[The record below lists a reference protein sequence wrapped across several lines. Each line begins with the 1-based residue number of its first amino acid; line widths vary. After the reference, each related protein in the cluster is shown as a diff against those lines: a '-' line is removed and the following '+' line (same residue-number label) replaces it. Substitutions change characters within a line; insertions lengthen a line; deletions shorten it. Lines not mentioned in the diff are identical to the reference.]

1 MKQINVEKKERSLK
15 YFLIAISFII
25 IMLWVSIYYLQTH
38 NINQVYNAEQANGYL
53 YLEMINDIIQS
64 NLYSQDIIES
74 LFFERAEM
82 LIHLLMER
90 NDVAVIDSLREKMLI
105 HHICTIDKEN
115 NITYSIPGD
124 CPTHINIEDLPLTK
138 EFMLLELEDN
148 PDFVFMVTF
157 RVGQWF
163 VATIKKDDYLSLVRP
178 ILLAVVFEKLSSQ
191 ISTVAGNTLP
201 QVEYVVI
208 QDKKGILAATSN
220 VTKMARIS
228 SDKFLEENLANET
241 TSSRETTYNGN
252 PALEVVRPFYFEDE
266 KPGLLRLGI
275 SLESIYSLKTN
286 RIILFIIYSVIF
298 LGILLME
305 FLFYRNHIKARKMVE
320 TLQQSK
326 HLASIGELGRE
337 VSHEIKNPLNAISM
351 TLQRLR
357 EERKTLTEEEINK
370 YLSVTFTEIDRLN
383 SIIEKF
389 LSFSRP
395 ILPKLK
401 KVNVHTLLEDI
412 VLIFHEES
420 KKKDVEITLRGDREL
435 FWILDRDLIRQV
447 LINLLKNA
455 LEAFNGDTD
464 AKKVSL
470 SFHEKR
476 DSILIIEIKDNGKGI
491 SKNIEDSVWA
501 LYVST
506 KAEGNGLGLPISKK
520 IIDAHGGSIE
530 ISSNKEQGTIVIIL
544 LPNKDKV

>member
-220 VTKMARIS
+220 VAKMARIS

-241 TSSRETTYNGN
+241 TSSRETTYDGN

>member
-220 VTKMARIS
+220 VAKMARIS